1 MMMHLRVFQVSQN
14 SKLQN
19 TWGEKLRGTLQI
31 FRVFK
36 LMLHSNIFFYPVTKY
51 SLLLLMDRFITR
63 IPKTPQ
69 NAVINLINQIR
80 AVPEVSSKQASAEK
94 ISHEFI
100 KKYFLEYKWLQKMK
114 ENYFARPAHFFRMN
128 GKRNLYL

>member
-1 MMMHLRVFQVSQN
+1 
-14 SKLQN
+14 
-19 TWGEKLRGTLQI
+19 
-31 FRVFK
+31 
-36 LMLHSNIFFYPVTKY
+36 
-51 SLLLLMDRFITR
+51 MDRFITR
-63 IPKTPQ
+63 IPKPPQ

-114 ENYFARPAHFFRMN
+114 ENYFARPAHFLRMN

>member
-1 MMMHLRVFQVSQN
+1 
-14 SKLQN
+14 
-19 TWGEKLRGTLQI
+19 
-31 FRVFK
+31 
-36 LMLHSNIFFYPVTKY
+36 MLHSNLLFYPLTKY

-69 NAVINLINQIR
+69 NDVINLINQIR

-100 KKYFLEYKWLQKMK
+100 KKVPS
-114 ENYFARPAHFFRMN
+114 RI
-128 GKRNLYL
+128 

>member
-1 MMMHLRVFQVSQN
+1 
-14 SKLQN
+14 
-19 TWGEKLRGTLQI
+19 
-31 FRVFK
+31 
-36 LMLHSNIFFYPVTKY
+36 
-51 SLLLLMDRFITR
+51 MDRFITR

-100 KKYFLEYKWLQKMK
+100 KKYFLEYNGCKKWKKIILQGLLTFSGWMEK
-114 ENYFARPAHFFRMN
+114 ETFTCDWAEVSGDGFIKKHLPR
-128 GKRNLYL
+128 

>member
-1 MMMHLRVFQVSQN
+1 
-14 SKLQN
+14 
-19 TWGEKLRGTLQI
+19 
-31 FRVFK
+31 
-36 LMLHSNIFFYPVTKY
+36 
-51 SLLLLMDRFITR
+51 MDRFITR

-100 KKYFLEYKWLQKMK
+100 KKYFLLEYKWLQKMK

-128 GKRNLYL
+128 GMGRGFR

>member
-1 MMMHLRVFQVSQN
+1 
-14 SKLQN
+14 
-19 TWGEKLRGTLQI
+19 
-31 FRVFK
+31 
-36 LMLHSNIFFYPVTKY
+36 
-51 SLLLLMDRFITR
+51 MDRFITR

-100 KKYFLEYKWLQKMK
+100 KKYFLEY
-114 ENYFARPAHFFRMN
+114 N
-128 GKRNLYL
+128 GCKK

>member
-1 MMMHLRVFQVSQN
+1 MF
-14 SKLQN
+14 
-19 TWGEKLRGTLQI
+19 
-31 FRVFK
+31 
-36 LMLHSNIFFYPVTKY
+36 HSNIFFSPVTKY

-100 KKYFLEYKWLQKMK
+100 KKIPS
-114 ENYFARPAHFFRMN
+114 RI
-128 GKRNLYL
+128 

>member
-1 MMMHLRVFQVSQN
+1 MMMHLRAFQVPQS

-19 TWGEKLRGTLQI
+19 TRGEKLRGTLQI

-36 LMLHSNIFFYPVTKY
+36 LMLRSNIFFYPVTKY

-63 IPKTPQ
+63 IPKPPQ
-69 NAVINLINQIR
+69 NAVINL
-80 AVPEVSSKQASAEK
+80 AVQEVSSKQASAEK

-100 KKYFLEYKWLQKMK
+100 KKYFFEYKWLQKMK
-114 ENYFARPAHFFRMN
+114 ENYFARPAHFLRMN

>member
-1 MMMHLRVFQVSQN
+1 
-14 SKLQN
+14 
-19 TWGEKLRGTLQI
+19 
-31 FRVFK
+31 
-36 LMLHSNIFFYPVTKY
+36 
-51 SLLLLMDRFITR
+51 MDHFITR
-63 IPKTPQ
+63 IPKPPQ

-100 KKYFLEYKWLQKMK
+100 KKYFLKYKWLQKMK
-114 ENYFARPAHFFRMN
+114 ENYFARPAYFFRMN

>member
-1 MMMHLRVFQVSQN
+1 
-14 SKLQN
+14 
-19 TWGEKLRGTLQI
+19 
-31 FRVFK
+31 
-36 LMLHSNIFFYPVTKY
+36 
-51 SLLLLMDRFITR
+51 MDRFITR

-100 KKYFLEYKWLQKMK
+100 TKYFLEYKWLKKLK
-114 ENYFARPAHFFRMN
+114 ENYFARPAHFFRRN
-128 GKRNLYL
+128 RKKKPCDWEEGSGDGFIKEHFKRDGKHVRPTEQASQTFVKPCPRS